1 MDKKQEYFDSHA
13 DDWERELT
21 AEDLE
26 RLDHIIDRIDISS
39 GIRVCDL
46 GCGPGVL
53 FNMLRHKVGE
63 QGYIAGVDF
72 SPRAVQKARQNF
84 PFHNIGVV
92 EADAER
98 IPFSES
104 TFDLVIAFAVF
115 AHFPHKDQAL
125 EEGFR
130 ILKPEG
136 RYVIVHLYGSH
147 ALAEEHHRMGPPID
161 KDELPDESELTGLF
175 KRGRFERFELTDTN
189 NLYMAVGY
197 KNK

>member
-13 DDWERELT
+13 DEWERELT

-26 RLDHIIDRIDISS
+26 RLDHIIDRIDISK

-53 FNMLRHKVGE
+53 FNTLRRKVGE
-63 QGYIAGVDF
+63 QGFIAGVDF
-72 SPRAVQKARQNF
+72 SPRAAQKARHNF

-98 IPFSES
+98 IPFRPE

-115 AHFPHKDQAL
+115 AHFPHKDLAL
-125 EEGFR
+125 EEGHR
-130 ILKPEG
+130 ILKAGG
-136 RYVIVHLYGSH
+136 RYVIIHLYSSRE
-147 ALAEEHHRMGPPID
+147 LAEEHHRAGPPID
-161 KDELPDESELTGLF
+161 KDELPEEKDLSNWFQKSE
-175 KRGRFERFELTDTN
+175 FERFELTDTN
-189 NLYMAVGY
+189 NLYLVIGY
-197 KNK
+197 KK